1 MNGWT
6 LLARE
11 TFCYGVRC
19 LALGLGLAATYVDAI
34 QGTMVL

>member
-1 MNGWT
+1 MNRWT

-11 TFCYGVRC
+11 TFYSGVRC
-19 LALGLGLAATYVDAI
+19 LALGLGLAATLVDAI